1 MIKKYR
7 IFIALLFV
15 LTQNAAIA
23 GDLPDPSMT
32 PGSIDASITQNNIQ
46 TTVCVRGYTKTVRP
60 PVYYTNSLKKK
71 QMAAYGYADIN
82 PAHYEE
88 DHLIPLSIGGNPSDP
103 ANLWPQP
110 RISEWNAEKKD
121 ILEFKLYKLVCDGVV
136 SLDDARHQ
144 ISTNWIETY
153 KRYVK

>member
-1 MIKKYR
+1 MKR
-7 IFIALLFV
+7 IIVLLCITF
-15 LTQNAAIA
+15 QQFAFA
-23 GDLPDPSMT
+23 GDLPNPTLT
-32 PGSIDASITQNNIQ
+32 PGAIDTAITQDNIQ
-46 TTVCVRGYTKTVRP
+46 TTVCVKGYTKTVRP

-71 QMAAYGYADIN
+71 QMADYGYADIN

-110 RISEWNAEKKD
+110 RLSEWNAEKKD
-121 ILEFKLYKLVCDGVV
+121 ILEFKLYKLVCEGAVP
-136 SLDDARHQ
+136 LDDARHQ

-153 KRYVK
+153 KRYIK